1 MERRASPPGLTG
13 ETPVAPSYDLSR
25 ITRLDAVVSNNQ
37 RSTLGAIQNLRMPR
51 HLDCFQ
57 LGFVRLG
64 GIVFEVGERDHVFVE
79 VGETNRERVDFGMD
93 FREQN
98 PDVFRIAP
106 GKFFRHEWSPTA
118 GFKVSRF
125 QSFKDSAR

>member
-1 MERRASPPGLTG
+1 MILRLPMERRASLHGWTG

-25 ITRLDAVVSNNQ
+25 ITRLDAVVSNQ

-57 LGFVRLG
+57 LGFVRLC
-64 GIVFEVGERDHVFVE
+64 GIVFEVGECDHIFVQ

-98 PDVFRIAP
+98 PDVVSVAP
-106 GKFFRHEWSPTA
+106 CEFFWHESVLLVVVRA
-118 GFKVSRF
+118 
-125 QSFKDSAR
+125 